1 VSWLER
7 DELSSL
13 ELWSIMMGCRFVYGD
28 CIDGKESKEIA
39 IEYPERRALFFPGKV
54 HVPRSLARRLKRRDY
69 EVTFDAAFMEVV
81 KACKRT
87 ADTWITRQ
95 IEYAYEEAFRE
106 GWAHSCEVWKES
118 QLVGGVYGLGIGKV
132 FFAESMFRRESYMG
146 KIALVRLLERCF
158 ELGFEVV
165 DAEEMQDDLALLGAV
180 GCSNYAFSVM
190 SYDWLHSGVRT
201 PWSPPPADLR
211 T

>member
-1 VSWLER
+1 MSELKR
-7 DELSSL
+7 NELSSL

-28 CIDGKESKEIA
+28 CIDGKESDYLS

-54 HVPRSLARRLKRRDY
+54 QVPRSLARRMRRRDY
-69 EVTFDAAFMEVV
+69 EVTFDAAFQEVV
-81 KACKRT
+81 KACKRS
-87 ADTWITRQ
+87 DTWITHQ
-95 IEYAYEEAFRE
+95 IEFAYEKAFRE
-106 GWAHSCEVWKES
+106 GWAHSCEVWKEGR
-118 QLVGGVYGLGIGKV
+118 LVGGVYGLGIGKV
-132 FFAESMFRRESYMG
+132 FFAESMFHWEPGMG

-165 DAEEMQDDLALLGAV
+165 DAEEMKDDLALLGAV
-180 GCSNYAFSVM
+180 GCSNYAFSLM